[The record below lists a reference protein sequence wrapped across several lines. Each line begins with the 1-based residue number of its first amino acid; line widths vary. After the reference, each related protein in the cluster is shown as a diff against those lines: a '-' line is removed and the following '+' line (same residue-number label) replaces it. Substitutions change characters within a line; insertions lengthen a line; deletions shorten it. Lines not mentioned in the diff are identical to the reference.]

1 MSKSGP
7 EDWRGEL
14 EVGFVMAALIIPLM
28 ATSSFLE
35 REFGDAWPAWVHQTF
50 GAPGLSEEQV
60 GILLFNGPVFVL
72 WMAGL
77 AIYFRVIKPRRKRA

>member
-1 MSKSGP
+1 MSKSEPDGL
-7 EDWRGEL
+7 RGEL
-14 EVGFVMAALIIPLM
+14 EVGLVMAALIIPLM
-28 ATSSFLE
+28 AASSFLE
-35 REFGDAWPAWVHQTF
+35 REFGDVWPAWVQQTL

-77 AIYFRVIKPRRKRA
+77 AVYFRVIKPKRKRA